1 MPTSRTSALTGNNQ
15 QFTVHIL
22 QHQRE
27 NEAPRYTVSVWEESQ
42 LRAICHVSSLSG
54 ALLALSGELESTTP
68 SQVPV
73 IAYPKWSD
81 IRELVEKLR
90 GRKDS
95 DSVAA
100 ADDLEDLQCRLHNA
114 VGNFEVLLDH
124 ATKIGA
130 VLEEAAANS
139 HCVGDPQWTT
149 VAIPEDIWFRLLAVY
164 RGKQES
170 NSIYSELQLLREI
183 AGITAQT
190 IRTIENWLGHA
201 GTRESAMDSLWR
213 LARILQAA
221 GYRIPMEGLEWRGQ
235 LVRAME
241 QAGVALGE
249 DGALRVRQSEEK
261 YWLPA
266 TGPLVKDLLHAA
278 RQAI

>member
-1 MPTSRTSALTGNNQ
+1 MPTATTSAPTPSNQ
-15 QFTVHIL
+15 QFTFHVL
-22 QHQRE
+22 QHRRE
-27 NEAPRYTVSVWEESQ
+27 NAEPRYTLSVWEEKQ

-54 ALLALSGELESTTP
+54 ALLALSSELETATP
-68 SQVPV
+68 SNLP
-73 IAYPKWSD
+73 ANTYPKWSN
-81 IRELVEKLR
+81 IRELVAKLR
-90 GRKDS
+90 GRKDA

-100 ADDLEDLQCRLHNA
+100 AESLEDLHCRLHNA
-114 VGNFEVLLDH
+114 VGNLEVILDH
-124 ATKIGA
+124 GTKLGA
-130 VLEEAAANS
+130 LIEEGAAHS
-139 HCVGDPQWTT
+139 RSIGDPQWTA

-164 RGKQES
+164 RGKQEG
-170 NSIYSELQLLREI
+170 NTIHRELQLLREVV
-183 AGITAQT
+183 GITAQT
-190 IRTIENWLGHA
+190 IRTVENWLGHA

-221 GYRIPMEGLEWRGQ
+221 GYGIPMEGLEWRGQ

-241 QAGVALGE
+241 QAGIALGE

-278 RQAI
+278 RLAL